1 MPLARFLLPVSLD
14 EARRNYGWTEFD
26 VVIVSGDA
34 YVDHPSFGAAI
45 VGRWLQHLG
54 LRVGIIA
61 QPDWRNVEEFSKLGR
76 PRLFFGVTAGALDSL
91 VANYTAQKRKRSDD
105 AYAPGGRAG
114 GRPDRAVTVYGNL
127 IRRAFGKHVD
137 ASRLFLYKATRNLL
151 SLKGDSGAYLR
162 TTMGAL
168 VLFGVPPEKF
178 WPYEEKD
185 VEKEPPAFCYAFAAN
200 YHTMSYFSLDP
211 PGTKPAELIERIK
224 TYLASG
230 VPSMFGFTVYTS
242 IDQAGPGGEIPFPGA
257 KEKVA
262 GGHAIVAVG
271 YDDAK
276 KIRNK
281 EKGAKETVGAFLIR
295 NSWGEGWGDKGY
307 GWLPYDYV
315 SAGLAEDWWTLIKAE
330 WVDSGEFGL

>member
-1 MPLARFLLPVSLD
+1 MAELQRVV
-14 EARRNYGWTEFD
+14 RGMGW
-26 VVIVSGDA
+26 
-34 YVDHPSFGAAI
+34 
-45 VGRWLQHLG
+45 L
-54 LRVGIIA
+54 
-61 QPDWRNVEEFSKLGR
+61 PDWPDIR
-76 PRLFFGVTAGALDSL
+76 D
-91 VANYTAQKRKRSDD
+91 YTAEHELI
-105 AYAPGGRAG
+105 APLLAKAHIRAPKKKLPTAADLREWCPPIEDQGRLGSCTANAG
-114 GRPDRAVTVYGNL
+114 VALVEYFE
-127 IRRAFGKHVD
+127 RRAFGKHVD

-151 SLKGDSGAYLR
+151 NLKGDTGAYLR

-178 WPYEEKD
+178 WPYQEKD

-200 YHTMSYFSLDP
+200 FHTINYFSLDP
-211 PGTKPAELIERIK
+211 PGTKPAALIERIK
-224 TYLASG
+224 TYLAGG

-242 IDQAGPGGEIPFPGA
+242 IDQAGPGGEIPFPGV
-257 KEKVA
+257 KEKVS

-276 KIRNK
+276 KIKNR

-295 NSWGEGWGDKGY
+295 NSWGEGWGDNGY

-315 SAGLAEDWWTLIKAE
+315 GAGLAEDWWTLIKAE

>member
-1 MPLARFLLPVSLD
+1 MT
-14 EARRNYGWTEFD
+14 EARRIVRGMGW
-26 VVIVSGDA
+26 
-34 YVDHPSFGAAI
+34 
-45 VGRWLQHLG
+45 L
-54 LRVGIIA
+54 
-61 QPDWRNVEEFSKLGR
+61 PDWPDIRDYTAEHELIAPLLARVRMRAPKKKL
-76 PRLFFGVTAGALDSL
+76 PVTADLRAWCPPIEDQGQLGSCTANAGVAL
-91 VANYTAQKRKRSDD
+91 VEYFE
-105 AYAPGGRAG
+105 
-114 GRPDRAVTVYGNL
+114 
-127 IRRAFGKHVD
+127 RRAFGKHVD